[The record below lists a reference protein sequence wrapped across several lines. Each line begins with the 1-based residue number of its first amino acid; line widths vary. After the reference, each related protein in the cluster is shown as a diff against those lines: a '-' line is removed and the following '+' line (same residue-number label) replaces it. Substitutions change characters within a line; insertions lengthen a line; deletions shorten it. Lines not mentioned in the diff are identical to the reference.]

1 MGRENPS
8 VSHMPSLRATI
19 ALLGTAA
26 ALAGAIALVRA
37 PGEEQ
42 TDTGAVSNGPPPQ
55 LSDASRPFVRGR
67 PNIVVISADD
77 QTLSSF
83 NRRVMP
89 ETYARLVDEGTTLS
103 NAIAVTPVCCPSR
116 ASFLTGQYG
125 HNHGILTNNPG
136 YVDLRRKGSTLPVW
150 LTAAGYR
157 TIHVGKYL
165 NKYSEVPNPESPP
178 PGWDDWRTGLR
189 PQGYY
194 DYTLGINGEV
204 VEFGSD
210 DDDYLGRVLT
220 EEAVG
225 AIRAYA
231 PSPRPFFLN
240 VDYFAPHNGRGR
252 GDPRCRKA
260 PVPDPADLD
269 LFTDVPLPRP
279 PSYNERDVS
288 DKPSFIRRLDR
299 ITRSQQRKLEQ
310 RYRCSLASLRS
321 VDRGVGEIYE
331 ALADQG
337 ELENSVIVYW
347 SDNGY
352 FDGEHR
358 LANKKQLQYEEGI
371 RIPIALRV
379 GSEVERAGRLRRQVN
394 RPTANIDLAPT
405 ILDYAG
411 GEPCRDGRCRA
422 MDGLSFRGLIR
433 GARSE
438 IGPARPLLI
447 EFENKPKS
455 GFTCEYQGV
464 RVPGSV
470 YIEHTSIPDP
480 RSNRCRPAEETELYD
495 LAADPYQ
502 LDNLSPP
509 AAGTEAAARQAELRR
524 ALAKL
529 RDCRGIAGRDPAP
542 GDGRSFCG

>member
-1 MGRENPS
+1 MAGPRT
-8 VSHMPSLRATI
+8 VLAGLAVTA
-19 ALLGTAA
+19 ALLTA
-26 ALAGAIALVRA
+26 IVLVRGPGEGRTAKA
-37 PGEEQ
+37 PG
-42 TDTGAVSNGPPPQ
+42 SNGPPPE
-55 LSDASRPFVRGR
+55 LSDASRPSGFGR

-83 NRRVMP
+83 DRQVMP
-89 ETYARLVDEGTTLS
+89 ETFAKLVDEGTTLK

-150 LTAAGYR
+150 LTGAGYR

-165 NKYSEVPNPESPP
+165 NKYSEVDQPERPP
-178 PGWDDWRTGLR
+178 PGWDDWRTGLT

-194 DYTLGINGEV
+194 DYTLGINGELV
-204 VEFGSD
+204 QFGSD

-220 EEAVG
+220 GEAVG

-231 PSPRPFFLN
+231 PSRRPFFLN

-252 GDPRCRKA
+252 GDPHCRKA
-260 PVPDPADLD
+260 PVPDPADQD
-269 LFTDVPLPRP
+269 LFEDVRLPRP
-279 PSYNERDVS
+279 PSYNERDLS

-299 ITRSQQRKLEQ
+299 ITRPQRKKLEQ

-321 VDRGVGEIYE
+321 IDRGVGQIYD
-331 ALADQG
+331 ALAEQG
-337 ELENSVIVYW
+337 ELESTVIVNW

-379 GSEVERAGRLRRQVN
+379 GSEVERGGRLRRRVS

-422 MDGLSFRGLIR
+422 IDGLSVRGLIR
-433 GARSE
+433 GGRSE
-438 IGPARPLLI
+438 IGRARPLLI

-455 GFTCEYQGV
+455 SFTCEYQGV

-480 RSNRCRPAEETELYD
+480 KSNRCRPAQETELYD

-509 AAGTEAAARQAELRR
+509 APGTAAAAKEAQLRR
-524 ALAKL
+524 TLARL

-542 GDGRSFCG
+542 GGGRSFCG